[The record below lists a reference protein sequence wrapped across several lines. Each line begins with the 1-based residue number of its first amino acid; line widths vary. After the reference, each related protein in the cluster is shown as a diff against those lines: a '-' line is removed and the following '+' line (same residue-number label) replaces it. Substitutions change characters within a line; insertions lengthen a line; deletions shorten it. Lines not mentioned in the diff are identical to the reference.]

1 MFFVWGVVARLLEKK
16 SRPFLIKQRVVS
28 VSLSVCVVVKNL
40 IVVCKKKKRILFVV
54 SKTKKTKK
62 EDKKKAEE
70 RLFVLQNHFEND

>member
-16 SRPFLIKQRVVS
+16 SRPFLIKQSRVS
-28 VSLSVCVVVKNL
+28 VEFVCVVVKNL
-40 IVVCKKKKRILFVV
+40 IVVCKKEEENFF
-54 SKTKKTKK
+54 SCFFKTKTKK